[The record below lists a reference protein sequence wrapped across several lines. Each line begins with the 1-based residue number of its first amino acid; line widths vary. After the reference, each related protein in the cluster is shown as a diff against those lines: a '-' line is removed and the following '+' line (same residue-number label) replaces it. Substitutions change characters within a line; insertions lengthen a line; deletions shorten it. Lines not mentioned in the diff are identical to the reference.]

1 MEEHKKQVR
10 SIINGAPVASP
21 VRVSVAPTNTRPSGA
36 KPAGNTRV
44 AKTTSPMGSQS
55 VINGAKTTAR
65 VVTPTTKPTTKT
77 APASVTT
84 SQSHTNQGVTHSPNS
99 TSKPVQARPSNVSGS
114 TTSSTKQEGKSTTK
128 KNNKK
133 TGLWLG
139 ACGGLLLV
147 VAVIIAVV
155 AILSNNNNG
164 GQGGSADGTST
175 NTNNAIVDGDSEE
188 VKQITQD
195 TMARYAEVNVEGYKD
210 IEDEDASG
218 KAVIVTV
225 KNTSQET
232 VSLAITIGAYD
243 SDGNLL
249 ETSSVYAEGIGP
261 EQTSR
266 FNTFVF
272 TNLTPEQLSTAEYKV
287 YTANTYETPA
297 VEGGEETVIV
307 SEETAQS
314 AEVNAQE
321 NTEGNE

>member
-21 VRVSVAPTNTRPSGA
+21 VRRSVDPTNTRPSGA
-36 KPAGNTRV
+36 TPAGNTRV
-44 AKTTSPMGSQS
+44 ARTTSPMGSRS

-65 VVTPTTKPTTKT
+65 IVTPSNKPTAKT
-77 APASVTT
+77 APAPVAT
-84 SQSHTNQGVTHSPNS
+84 SQSHANQGVAHSLNS

-114 TTSSTKQEGKSTTK
+114 TASSTKQEGKSTTK

-139 ACGGLLLV
+139 VCGGLFA
-147 VAVIIAVV
+147 VAVIVAVV

-164 GQGGSADGTST
+164 EQGGSADGTST

-261 EQTSR
+261 EQTNR

-297 VEGGEETVIV
+297 VEGGDEIVNV